1 MSGRCWV
8 QTLHKLLHK
17 VLHKTP
23 LMEVDK
29 GALSWVAQRLHLE
42 TGRANAATHVSQ
54 MACEGQALQMA
65 HWLGSLFT
73 NQYTQQPEHHR
84 FHLHA

>member
-1 MSGRCWV
+1 M
-8 QTLHKLLHK
+8 LHKVLHK
-17 VLHKTP
+17 VLHKTL

-29 GALSWVAQRLHLE
+29 GALSGVAQTGHLE